1 MGLGAGSEEVK
12 DMKRLKILLADD
24 HHMFAEMLQSILIP
38 RYDVV
43 DTVTDGLALVEAA
56 RQLHPD
62 VVVLD
67 IGMPKLNGLDAGLQI
82 KKAMPSVKLIF
93 LTMNLD
99 PYLVRQAIR
108 IGATGFLL
116 KQGTAKELPEAIEK
130 VICGGSYLT
139 PAAASALRALS
150 ELPPSHSDCS
160 PEPTPRQRAVI
171 QLLAEGKSMKQVA
184 DTLDITPRTV
194 AAHKYA
200 AMELL
205 GIKSS
210 AELVQYAVKSGM
222 IYH

>member
-1 MGLGAGSEEVK
+1 
-12 DMKRLKILLADD
+12 
-24 HHMFAEMLQSILIP
+24 MFAEMLNSVLTP

-43 DTVTDGLALVEAA
+43 GTVTDGLALLEAVH
-56 RQLHPD
+56 QLRPD

-67 IGMPKLNGLDAGLQI
+67 IGMPHLNGLDAGLQI
-82 KKAMPSVKLIF
+82 KKSMPAIKLIF

-108 IGATGFLL
+108 IGASGFLL

-130 VICGGSYLT
+130 VMCGGSYIT
-139 PAAASALRALS
+139 PAAAAALERLS
-150 ELPPSHSDCS
+150 EL
-160 PEPTPRQRAVI
+160 EPANHNEAPQPTARQREVI
-171 QLLAEGKSMKQVA
+171 QLLAEGQSMKQVA
-184 DTLDITPRTV
+184 DTLNITPRTV

-205 GIKSS
+205 QIKSS
-210 AELVQYAVKSGM
+210 AELVQYALKSGM

>member
-1 MGLGAGSEEVK
+1 
-12 DMKRLKILLADD
+12 
-24 HHMFAEMLQSILIP
+24 MFAEMLKSVLTP

-43 DTVTDGLALVEAA
+43 GTVTDGLALLQAA
-56 RQLHPD
+56 RQLRPD

-67 IGMPKLNGLDAGLQI
+67 IGMPQLNGLDAGLQI
-82 KKAMPSVKLIF
+82 KKSMPAIKLIF

-108 IGATGFLL
+108 IGASGFLL

-130 VICGGSYLT
+130 VICGGSYIT
-139 PAAASALRALS
+139 PTAAAALERLS
-150 ELPPSHSDCS
+150 EL
-160 PEPTPRQRAVI
+160 EPAYQNDAPQPTARQREVI
-171 QLLAEGKSMKQVA
+171 QLLAEGQSMKQVA
-184 DTLDITPRTV
+184 DTLNITPRTV

-205 GIKSS
+205 QIKSS
-210 AELVQYAVKSGM
+210 AELVQYALKSGM